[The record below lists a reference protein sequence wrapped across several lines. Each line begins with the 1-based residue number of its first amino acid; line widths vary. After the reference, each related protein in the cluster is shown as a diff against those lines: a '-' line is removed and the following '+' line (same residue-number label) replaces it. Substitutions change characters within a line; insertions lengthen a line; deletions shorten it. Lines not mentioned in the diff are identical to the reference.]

1 MKKGETH
8 LGREI
13 LHTETFPPA
22 GTFQAFYNA
31 EARLKELGYTTGSM
45 CRSEPIGFA
54 DADVV
59 GYVAKWYN
67 IDREDKGK
75 LDGVMESDD
84 FREGGVTIVFFTPP
98 KY

>member
-1 MKKGETH
+1 MKKGETY

-31 EARLKELGYTTGSM
+31 ENRLKELGYTTGSM
-45 CRSEPIGFA
+45 CRHEPIGFA
-54 DADVV
+54 DADKCD
-59 GYVAKWYN
+59 YVAKWYN
-67 IDREDKGK
+67 LSQDDKGQ
-75 LDGVMESDD
+75 LDGVMVSDD
-84 FREGGVTIVFFTPP
+84 FREGGATLVFFTPP

>member
-1 MKKGETH
+1 MKKGETY
-8 LGREI
+8 LDREI

-22 GTFQAFYNA
+22 GTFSAFYSA
-31 EARLKELGYTTGSM
+31 EKRLKELGYVTGSM
-45 CRSEPIGFA
+45 CRTEPIGFA

-59 GYVAKWYN
+59 SYVAKWYN
-67 IDREDKGK
+67 IDKEDKGK
-75 LDGVMESDD
+75 LDGVMASDD

>member
-1 MKKGETH
+1 MKKGETY

-31 EARLKELGYTTGSM
+31 ENRLKELGYTTGSM
-45 CRSEPIGFA
+45 CRHEPIGFA
-54 DADVV
+54 DADKCD
-59 GYVAKWYN
+59 YVAKWYN
-67 IDREDKGK
+67 LSQDDKGQ
-75 LDGVMESDD
+75 LDGVMVSDG

>member
-1 MKKGETH
+1 MKKGETY

-22 GTFQAFYNA
+22 GTFQAFYAA
-31 EARLKELGYTTGSM
+31 EKRLKELGYTVGSM
-45 CRSEPIGFA
+45 CRTEPIGFA
-54 DADVV
+54 NADAV

-67 IDREDKGK
+67 LSQDDKGQ
-75 LDGVMESDD
+75 LDGVMASDD

>member
-1 MKKGETH
+1 
-8 LGREI
+8 
-13 LHTETFPPA
+13 
-22 GTFQAFYNA
+22 
-31 EARLKELGYTTGSM
+31 M
-45 CRSEPIGFA
+45 CRTEPIGFA

-59 GYVAKWYN
+59 DYVAKWYN

-75 LDGVMESDD
+75 LDGVMASDD

>member
-1 MKKGETH
+1 MKKGETY
-8 LGREI
+8 LDREI

-31 EARLKELGYTTGSM
+31 EKRLKELGYVTGSM
-45 CRSEPIGFA
+45 CRTEPIGFA
-54 DADVV
+54 DAEVV
-59 GYVAKWYN
+59 DYVAKWYN
-67 IDREDKGK
+67 IDKEDKGK
-75 LDGVMESDD
+75 LDGVMASDD

>member
-1 MKKGETH
+1 MKKGETY

-13 LHTETFPPA
+13 LHTEEFAPA

-31 EARLKELGYTTGSM
+31 ERRLKELGYTTGSM

-54 DADVV
+54 DGEKYD
-59 GYVAKWYN
+59 YVSKWYN
-67 IDREDKGK
+67 MNQTEKNM
-75 LDGVMESDD
+75 LDGVMVSDD
-84 FREGGVTIVFFTPP
+84 FREGGVTIVFFHTP

>member
-1 MKKGETH
+1 MQKGETY

-31 EARLKELGYTTGSM
+31 EKRLKELGYTTGSM
-45 CRSEPIGFA
+45 CRTEPIGFA
-54 DADVV
+54 DASVIS
-59 GYVAKWYN
+59 YVAKWYN

>member
-1 MKKGETH
+1 MQKGETY

-13 LHTETFPPA
+13 LHTEEFKPE

-31 EARLKELGYTTGSM
+31 EGRLKELGYTTGSM
-45 CRSEPIGFA
+45 CRTEPIGFA
-54 DADVV
+54 DADKCD
-59 GYVAKWYN
+59 YVAKWYN

-75 LDGVMESDD
+75 LDGVMVSDD

>member
-1 MKKGETH
+1 MKKGEIY
-8 LGREI
+8 LDREI

-22 GTFQAFYNA
+22 GTFSAFYSA
-31 EARLKELGYTTGSM
+31 EKRLKELGYVTGSM
-45 CRSEPIGFA
+45 CRTEPIGFA

-59 GYVAKWYN
+59 GYVSKWYN
-67 IDREDKGK
+67 INREDKGK
-75 LDGVMESDD
+75 LDGVMASDD

>member
-1 MKKGETH
+1 MKKGETY

-22 GTFQAFYNA
+22 GTFQAFYAA
-31 EARLKELGYTTGSM
+31 EKRLKELGYTIGSM
-45 CRSEPIGFA
+45 CRTEPIGFA
-54 DADVV
+54 NADEVR
-59 GYVAKWYN
+59 YVAKWYN
-67 IDREDKGK
+67 LSQDDKGQ
-75 LDGVMESDD
+75 LDGVMASDD

>member
-1 MKKGETH
+1 MKKGETY
-8 LGREI
+8 LDREI

-22 GTFQAFYNA
+22 GTFSAFYSA
-31 EARLKELGYTTGSM
+31 EKRLKELGYVTGSM
-45 CRSEPIGFA
+45 CRTEPIGFA
-54 DADVV
+54 NADVV
-59 GYVAKWYN
+59 SYVAKWYN
-67 IDREDKGK
+67 IDKEDKGK

>member
-31 EARLKELGYTTGSM
+31 ENRLKELGYTTGSM
-45 CRSEPIGFA
+45 CRTEPIGFA

-59 GYVAKWYN
+59 GYVSKWYN